1 MFNAPTSLNNL
12 KAKID
17 NLNVIILKT
26 VPVELKRLS
35 DVVDNEVVK
44 NMKFSTLHYLK
55 KVSICSC
62 SGPYFPPFGL
72 NTRDTPYFSIFG
84 PNMGIYGP
92 E

>member
-35 DVVDNEVVK
+35 DVVDNKVVK
-44 NMKFSTLHYLK
+44 NMKFSTLHCVK

-62 SGPYFPPFGL
+62 SGSYFPPFGL